1 MPPFTAW
8 SKTISPIGAG
18 SGRFDA
24 QRLPE
29 TTIVEKYR
37 IRAGQEA
44 NVLSVNIAI
53 HVEVEIG
60 LAVAIVIE
68 SALGNQEAQRNAEFG
83 DAAAIRGIINEA
95 AFFGQQLLGGGCVS
109 RRIALDDDIA
119 WRIGGGWFMPPVL
132 AAMGL

>member
-68 SALGNQEAQRNAEFG
+68 SALGNQKRSEMPN
-83 DAAAIRGIINEA
+83 
-95 AFFGQQLLGGGCVS
+95 LV
-109 RRIALDDDIA
+109 
-119 WRIGGGWFMPPVL
+119 MPPRSVGSSTRPPSSVSSFL
-132 AAMGL
+132 AADAYRGE